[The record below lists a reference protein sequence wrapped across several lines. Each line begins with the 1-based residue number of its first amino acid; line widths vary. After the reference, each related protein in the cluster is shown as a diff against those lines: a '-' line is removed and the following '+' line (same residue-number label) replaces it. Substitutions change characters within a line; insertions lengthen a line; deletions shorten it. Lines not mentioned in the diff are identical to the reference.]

1 MAVEITCD
9 VEGIEEFKAAMQQF
23 DSGMQRHVHRQL
35 ASWAADVKALAKQL
49 VPVRTG
55 HLRSSIY
62 AKIEEWIAEIGAEA
76 TYALFVELGTRYMQ
90 AQPHLYPAIQ
100 EYLPQLEAIICE
112 AIDQAKAEAGLT

>member
-9 VEGIEEFKAAMQQF
+9 VEGVEEFKATMQQF
-23 DSGMQRHVHRQL
+23 DSAMQKYVHRQL

-55 HLRSSIY
+55 HLRSGIY
-62 AKIEEWIAEIGAEA
+62 AKIQEWVAEIGAEA
-76 TYALFVELGTRYMQ
+76 TYALFVELGTRHMQ
-90 AQPHLYPAIQ
+90 AQPYLYPAIQ

-112 AIDQAKAEAGLT
+112 AIDAAKAEAGSE

>member
-9 VEGIEEFKAAMQQF
+9 VEGVEEFKNAMQSF
-23 DSGMQRHVHRQL
+23 DSGMQRHVHRLL

-49 VPVRTG
+49 APVRTG

-62 AKIEEWIAEIGAEA
+62 AKISEWVAEIGAEA

-90 AQPHLYPAIQ
+90 AQPYLYPAIQ
-100 EYLPQLEAIICE
+100 EHLPQLEVIICE
-112 AIDQAKAEAGLT
+112 AIDAAKSEAGLE